1 VNQLS
6 LNYNFMARILRL
18 IVVLL
23 AMVSFSG
30 QLIIYWTGHKRIY
43 GLIQLFDLDFEHNIP
58 TFFSTT
64 LILICFLLLIAIS
77 SLKSS
82 HREYF
87 VFHWQVL
94 AAIFFLMA
102 IDETASIH
110 ERLVDPTRKI
120 LSSGNHLGIFHFSWV
135 IPGIAF
141 IALLSI
147 FFLQF
152 WLHLPAK
159 TRYSFL
165 VAAIVYISG
174 VIGFEMIGGYYAEL
188 YGKENLIYN
197 FFVTIEE
204 SLEMIGIIVFI
215 ESLLEYIANNYYG
228 VQLRFVGGYKK

>member
-6 LNYNFMARILRL
+6 LNYNFMTRILRL

-23 AMVSFSG
+23 AMISFSEK
-30 QLIIYWTGHKRIY
+30 LIVYWTGHKIDS
-43 GLIQLFDLDFEHNIP
+43 LIQLFDLDFEHNIP
-58 TFFSTT
+58 TFFSAT
-64 LILICFLLLIAIS
+64 LILICFLLLLTIS
-77 SLKSS
+77 LLKSN
-82 HREYF
+82 HRGYF
-87 VFHWQVL
+87 VLHWQVL
-94 AAIFFLMA
+94 AAVFFLMA

-110 ERLVDPTRKI
+110 ERLIDPTRKI
-120 LSSGNHLGIFHFSWV
+120 LSSGNHLGIFYFSWV
-135 IPGIAF
+135 VPGIA
-141 IALLSI
+141 IVLLLSI

-159 TRYSFL
+159 TRSAFL

-204 SLEMIGIIVFI
+204 SLEMIGIVLFF
-215 ESLLEYIANNYYG
+215 ESLLEYMANNYYEL
-228 VQLRFVGGYKK
+228 QLRFVGGYKK